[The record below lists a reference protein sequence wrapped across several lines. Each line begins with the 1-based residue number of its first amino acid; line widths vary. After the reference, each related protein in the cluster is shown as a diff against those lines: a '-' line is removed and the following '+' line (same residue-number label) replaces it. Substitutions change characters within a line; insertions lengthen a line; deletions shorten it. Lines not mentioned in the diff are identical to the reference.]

1 MFYDGR
7 IDYTRRGVV
16 SMAADWAKIEAEY
29 ITTDTSYRKLADKYN
44 VDQATIARKA
54 KKEDWVSKRQQ
65 HISTTQ
71 AKVLAADVQQKVDRA
86 SRLKNVAD
94 KLLDRV
100 EDIVEYDQ
108 HLTASAIKNLS
119 DALKNI
125 KEAQMIRSA
134 EDIEE
139 QQARIAKLKKE
150 VQDDDKSKTITVT
163 LEGDLSRYAK

>member
-1 MFYDGR
+1 
-7 IDYTRRGVV
+7 
-16 SMAADWAKIEAEY
+16 MAADWAKIEAEY
-29 ITTDTSYRKLADKYN
+29 ITSDTSYRKLAEKYN

-71 AKVLAADVQQKVDRA
+71 AKIIAADAQQKVDRA
-86 SRLKNVAD
+86 SRLKSVAD

-119 DALKNI
+119 DALRNI
-125 KEAQMIRSA
+125 KEAQMIRTA

-139 QQARIAKLKKE
+139 QNARIAKLKREAAADTPDKE
-150 VQDDDKSKTITVT
+150 PIRVVIAGELAEYSK
-163 LEGDLSRYAK
+163 

>member
-1 MFYDGR
+1 
-7 IDYTRRGVV
+7 
-16 SMAADWAKIEAEY
+16 MAADWAKIEAEY

-71 AKVLAADVQQKVDRA
+71 AKVLAADTQQKVDRA
-86 SRLKNVAD
+86 SRLKSVAD

-100 EDIVEYDQ
+100 EDIVENDP

-119 DALKNI
+119 EAMRNI
-125 KEAQMIRSA
+125 KDTQMIRTA

-139 QQARIAKLKKE
+139 QQARIAKLRKE
-150 VQDDDKSKTITVT
+150 VQDDDKSKAITVV
-163 LEGDLSRYAK
+163 LEGDLTKYAK

>member
-1 MFYDGR
+1 
-7 IDYTRRGVV
+7 
-16 SMAADWAKIEAEY
+16 MAADWAKIEAEY
-29 ITTDTSYRKLADKYN
+29 ITTDTSYRKLAEKFGI
-44 VDQATIARKA
+44 DQATIARKA
-54 KKEDWVSKRQQ
+54 KREDWISKRQQ

-71 AKVLAADVQQKVDRA
+71 AKIIAADAQQKVDRA
-86 SRLKNVAD
+86 SRLKSVAD

-108 HLTASAIKNLS
+108 HLTASAIKNIS

-125 KEAQMIRSA
+125 KEAQMIRTA

-150 VQDDDKSKTITVT
+150 VQDDDKTKTITVT

>member
-1 MFYDGR
+1 
-7 IDYTRRGVV
+7 
-16 SMAADWAKIEAEY
+16 MAADWAKIEAEY

-71 AKVLAADVQQKVDRA
+71 AKVLAADAQQKVDRA

-125 KEAQMIRSA
+125 KEAQMIRTT

>member
-1 MFYDGR
+1 
-7 IDYTRRGVV
+7 
-16 SMAADWAKIEAEY
+16 MAADWAKIEAEY
-29 ITTDTSYRKLADKYN
+29 ITSDTSYRKLADKYN

-71 AKVLAADVQQKVDRA
+71 AKVLAADAQQKVDRA
-86 SRLKNVAD
+86 SRLKSVAD

-125 KEAQMIRSA
+125 KEAQMIRTA

-150 VQDDDKSKTITVT
+150 VQDEDKRKAITVV
-163 LEGDLSRYAK
+163 LEGDLSKYAK

>member
-1 MFYDGR
+1 
-7 IDYTRRGVV
+7 
-16 SMAADWAKIEAEY
+16 MAADWAKIEAEY

-71 AKVLAADVQQKVDRA
+71 AKVLAAATQQKVDRA
-86 SRLKNVAD
+86 SRLKSVAD

-125 KEAQMIRSA
+125 KEAQMIRTA

>member
-1 MFYDGR
+1 
-7 IDYTRRGVV
+7 
-16 SMAADWAKIEAEY
+16 MAADWAKIEAEY

-71 AKVLAADVQQKVDRA
+71 AKVLAADAQQKVDRA

-119 DALKNI
+119 EAMRNI
-125 KEAQMIRSA
+125 KDAQMIRTA

-139 QQARIAKLKKE
+139 QQARIAKLRKE
-150 VQDDDKSKTITVT
+150 VQDDDKSKAITVV
-163 LEGDLSRYAK
+163 LEGDLRKYAK

>member
-71 AKVLAADVQQKVDRA
+71 AKVLAADTQQKVDRA

-108 HLTASAIKNLS
+108 HLTATAIKNLS

-125 KEAQMIRSA
+125 KEAQMIRTA